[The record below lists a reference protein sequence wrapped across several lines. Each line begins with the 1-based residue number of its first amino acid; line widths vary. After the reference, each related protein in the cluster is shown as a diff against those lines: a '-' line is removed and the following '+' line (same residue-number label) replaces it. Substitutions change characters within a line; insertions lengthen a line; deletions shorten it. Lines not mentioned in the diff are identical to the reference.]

1 MPKINETLF
10 TYELPSVLNSE
21 AVHGNTASAAGHS
34 CAEQCACA
42 KGHIFCKVTVTL
54 QYVVEIYI
62 HAGWFKL
69 NAPNCVTHEFR
80 MQYLLEC
87 HIFGIIL
94 TAMNSGRGV
103 HSHLFVQDLELTLL

>member
-1 MPKINETLF
+1 MHTLDILCVSG
-10 TYELPSVLNSE
+10 T
-21 AVHGNTASAAGHS
+21 G
-34 CAEQCACA
+34 
-42 KGHIFCKVTVTL
+42 I
-54 QYVVEIYI
+54 
-62 HAGWFKL
+62 GWFKL